1 LVPSLTVIA
10 PPARI
15 PSVSKDVPAFSGA
28 VPVPIA
34 GAPVVEDELELPDEE
49 DELKLLVDELVP
61 VVLVLLEPPLM
72 ESSALCT
79 ADVS

>member
-1 LVPSLTVIA
+1 M
-10 PPARI
+10 
-15 PSVSKDVPAFSGA
+15 SKDVPAFSGA